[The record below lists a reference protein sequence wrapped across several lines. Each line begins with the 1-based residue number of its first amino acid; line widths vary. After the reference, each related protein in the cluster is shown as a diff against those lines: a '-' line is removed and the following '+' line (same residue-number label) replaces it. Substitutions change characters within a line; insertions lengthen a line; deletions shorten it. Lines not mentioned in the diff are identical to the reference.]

1 MRVDVARWVG
11 IGLTCA
17 TLQAA
22 AAFPATTLRVRDVA
36 GLHRALARAANDATV
51 QRIEL
56 ASGRYA
62 LAAPLVLDERFS
74 RRGLAPFDIGA
85 APGAQVVL
93 SGAVP
98 LPPLQWQPWQGGI
111 WRARLANKTFQRLW
125 LGERELTRARYPDRD
140 PKLPMGGTASDATAP
155 ERVARWKDPAGG
167 VLHAIHGARWGGVQ
181 VPILGKNADGTLRWG
196 AQVGNNRAMPPSDQ
210 LRWVD
215 NILDEL
221 DAPDEWYLDARE
233 GWLYVQTRRGKPPA
247 TGFRASATE
256 ALIRI
261 EGRQTDVAHIRV
273 RGLAFEDTEPTF
285 LKAIEPLLRSD
296 WTFYRVGAVTVE
308 RARDVAVEDSDFRAL
323 GGHAVVIS
331 GRAERVRVSGNHIRD
346 IGGTAIAFVGRA
358 SAVRSPL
365 YEYHQRMAVSAIDPV
380 PGPLTDDYPKDS
392 AAVDNLIH
400 DIGTIDKQAAG
411 VQIAMAARIDVD
423 HNSLY
428 ALPRA
433 AINVGDGTWGGH
445 RITHND
451 AFDTVRESGDH
462 GSFNSWGRDRWWHP
476 DRAEMDR
483 RMSSDRWLAA
493 LDPMAPIVIRR
504 NRWRCDHGWDVD
516 LDDGASNYLIEQ
528 NLMLAGGLKLREG
541 FNRIVRN
548 NIFINS
554 GFHPHVW
561 FADSGDVFE
570 ANIVMRA
577 HEPVKIEHWGRRVDG
592 NAFTREVDL
601 RQTQAGGSDAR
612 SVTGDPRFANPA
624 AGDFTVTNAAL
635 MQAIG
640 FQNFSLDDFGVR
652 PARLRALARTSAI
665 TMPDAAA
672 TEVPREAPRELAVG
686 LRIKSVE
693 TPGEQSAAGLPTRQ
707 GVRVLA
713 VNEGSLAQA
722 AGLRA
727 DDVIVGQGRDAA
739 GGWQPLND
747 AAALVAALQATT
759 TQAGIDLV
767 LMRNQARR
775 HLRLKLR

>member
-1 MRVDVARWVG
+1 MTFLKSLLLLAFASAAG
-11 IGLTCA
+11 AAPTA
-17 TLQAA
+17 QTLH
-22 AAFPATTLRVRDVA
+22 VRDAA
-36 GLHRALARAANDATV
+36 GLQQALARAAADTRI

-56 ASGRYA
+56 AAGRYA
-62 LAAPLVLDERFS
+62 LAAPLVLDERYS
-74 RRGLAPFDIGA
+74 RRPDAPFEIVA
-85 APGAQVVL
+85 APGAPVVL
-93 SGAVP
+93 SGAVA
-98 LPPLQWQPWQGGI
+98 LPRLNWELWRDGI
-111 WRARLANKTFQRLW
+111 WRARLADRSFQRLW
-125 LGERELTRARYPDRD
+125 LGDRELTRARYPNFN
-140 PKLPMGGTASDATAP
+140 PKLPMGGTAADATAP
-155 ERVARWKDPAGG
+155 ERVARWQDPAGG
-167 VLHAIHGARWGGVQ
+167 VLHAIHGAHWGGLQ

-196 AQVGNNRAMPPSDQ
+196 AQVGNNRVMGPSEK

-215 NILDEL
+215 NILEEL
-221 DAPDEWYLDARE
+221 DAQDEWYLDTRA
-233 GWLYVQTRRGKPPA
+233 GWLYLQPASGMPPA

-256 ALIRI
+256 ALVRI
-261 EGRQTDVAHIRV
+261 EGRQADVAHIRL
-273 RGLAFEDTEPTF
+273 RGLGFEDTEPTF
-285 LKAIEPLLRSD
+285 LKSTEPLLRSD

-308 RARDVAVEDSDFRAL
+308 RARDVAVEDGDFRAL
-323 GGHAVVIS
+323 GGHAVVVS
-331 GRAERVRVSGNHIRD
+331 GRAERVRVAGNHIRD
-346 IGGTAIAFVGRA
+346 IGGTAIAFVGQA

-365 YEYHQRMAVSAIDPV
+365 YEYHQRLEVAAIDPV

-400 DIGTIDKQAAG
+400 DIGSIDKQAAG

-423 HNSLY
+423 HNSFY

-433 AINVGDGTWGGH
+433 AVNVGDGTWGGH

-483 RMSSDRWLAA
+483 RMASQRWLAA
-493 LDPMAPIVIRR
+493 LDPLAPIVIRR

-548 NIFINS
+548 NIFVNN

-577 HEPVKIEHWGRRVDG
+577 HEPVRIEHWGRRVDG
-592 NAFTREVDL
+592 NAFTREADL
-601 RQTQAGGSDAR
+601 RKTQAGGSDAK
-612 SVTGDPRFANPA
+612 SIAGDPRFANPA
-624 AGDFTVTNAAL
+624 AGDFTVTNTAL

-640 FQNFSLDDFGVR
+640 FQNFPMDDFGVR
-652 PARLRALARTSAI
+652 PARLRALAKAPAI
-665 TMPDAAA
+665 TPPDAAMA
-672 TEVPREAPRELAVG
+672 DVALEAPRDLPVG
-686 LRIKSVE
+686 MTVKSVE
-693 TPGEQSAAGLPTRQ
+693 TLGEQSAAGLPTRQ

-713 VNEGSLAQA
+713 VKAGSLAQA

-727 DDVIVGQGRDAA
+727 EDVILGQGRNAA
-739 GGWQPLND
+739 AGWQPLSD
-747 AAALVAALQATT
+747 AAALAQALQAAGQT
-759 TQAGIDLV
+759 GIDLI
-767 LMRNQARR
+767 LMRNQSRQ
-775 HLRLKLR
+775 HLHLKLR